1 MFPRAVV
8 GRNGALAYRMMIVR
22 NAGFGGEDFRNQVDA
37 ATSEQADY
45 LRTAV
50 ERLARYRALS
60 TLPYTKS
67 AEWSRCIDTVAPRAS
82 FMGRLTSR
90 VGIPDPALILRL
102 LWRANRYDVVL
113 LAGGERADL
122 LYLALAGILPWIR
135 TPHVIVDAHWQKSAG
150 LAGVVQTLLLRMGR
164 RLTRQVQPHSPEE
177 IEIYRRLFAIPEE
190 RMRAIPWSTTLT
202 GYDIAVPDVPEDF
215 ILTGGYS
222 FRDYDTFLRA
232 VRSLPVRVEIGIPRA
247 YVSSQVFVLA
257 TGNPNVSI
265 VSDWDNRQYLNRTA
279 QCRIFAMPIS
289 PGMTRCTADQTILN
303 AMYLGRIVVATDS
316 IASRLYIQDGVNG
329 FLVREGSIEDWLR
342 VLRTVLALDPERDR
356 EVRVRAAYDARVH
369 FNEALRIARTL
380 HAAAD
385 AIEGVRVETP
395 AYSPSGDA

>member
-1 MFPRAVV
+1 
-8 GRNGALAYRMMIVR
+8 MMIVR
-22 NAGFGGEDFRNQVDA
+22 NAGFGDEDFRNRVDA
-37 ATSEQADY
+37 AMSGQAEY

-67 AEWSRCIDTVAPRAS
+67 AEWNRCVDTVSPRAS
-82 FMGRLTSR
+82 LMGRLTSR
-90 VGIPDPALILRL
+90 VGIPDPVLILRL

-122 LYLALAGILPWIR
+122 LYLALAGILLWIR
-135 TPHVIVDAHWQKSAG
+135 TPHVIVDAHWQKAAG
-150 LAGVVQTLLLRMGR
+150 LAGFAQTLLLRMGR

-177 IEIYRRLFAIPEE
+177 IEIYRRLFEIPEE

-202 GYDIAVPDVPEDF
+202 GYDIAVPEVPEDF

-232 VRSLPVRVEIGIPRA
+232 VRSLAVRVEIGIPHGHI
-247 YVSSQVFVLA
+247 SSQVQDLA
-257 TGNPNVSI
+257 SANSNVSI
-265 VSDWDNRQYLNRTA
+265 ISKWGNREYLGRTA

-289 PGMTRCTADQTILN
+289 SGMTRCTADQTILN

-316 IASRLYIQDGVNG
+316 IASRLYIRDGVNG
-329 FLVREGSIEDWLR
+329 FLVREGSVEDWR
-342 VLRTVLALDPERDR
+342 QVLRKALALEPERDR
-356 EVRVRAAYDARVH
+356 EIRIRAAYDARVH
-369 FNEALRIARTL
+369 FNESLRIAHTL
-380 HAAAD
+380 HAVAD
-385 AIEGVRVETP
+385 AIEGIPAETL
-395 AYSPSGDA
+395 AYSREGRHR